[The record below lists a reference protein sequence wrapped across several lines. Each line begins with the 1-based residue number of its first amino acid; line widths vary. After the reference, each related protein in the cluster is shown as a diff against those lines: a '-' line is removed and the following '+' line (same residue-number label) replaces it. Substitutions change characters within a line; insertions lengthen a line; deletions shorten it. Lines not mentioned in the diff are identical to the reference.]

1 MPKPRRNAR
10 CEVTQEQP
18 QGPAASVGKQRAGKR
33 TSHSFALVVH
43 ECGKGATRLRYL
55 CGKDPKPNDIIVN
68 ALGSWIARTWDVMMK
83 PVIAAALFLLPAIT
97 PAIAQ
102 PADVSLRFDCSAFT
116 HIVWACLPP
125 SNARDSA
132 EAMASAFMSEAI
144 RLGRER
150 HISDGELNAVAIAA
164 LQRQRAKTGN
174 TCSRLDVLVR
184 SYGKLCDR
192 LIDANKLLTKPTE
205 VRTSGPR

>member
-1 MPKPRRNAR
+1 MRW
-10 CEVTQEQP
+10 V
-18 QGPAASVGKQRAGKR
+18 VG
-33 TSHSFALVVH
+33 
-43 ECGKGATRLRYL
+43 LREH
-55 CGKDPKPNDIIVN
+55 G
-68 ALGSWIARTWDVMMK
+68 DVIMK

-132 EAMASAFMSEAI
+132 DAMASAFMSEAI

-150 HISDGELNAVAIAA
+150 HISHCKLNRHGRIA
-164 LQRQRAKTGN
+164 T
-174 TCSRLDVLVR
+174 
-184 SYGKLCDR
+184 
-192 LIDANKLLTKPTE
+192 PTW
-205 VRTSGPR
+205 PN